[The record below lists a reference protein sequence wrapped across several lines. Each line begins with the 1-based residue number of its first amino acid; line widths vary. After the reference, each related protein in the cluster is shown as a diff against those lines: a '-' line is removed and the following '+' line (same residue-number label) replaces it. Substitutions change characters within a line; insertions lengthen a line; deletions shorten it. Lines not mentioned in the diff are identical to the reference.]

1 MNSREEL
8 LKQIDELINTLRK
21 RMPDLEHK
29 DRIEIFNWARKIRD
43 NYGNNSEQ
51 DFKVIDLNIDFLR
64 KQLPATFKVTIDELE
79 AYQKSQSTNYLT
91 KIISEDIENK
101 ISPEMITDFKKR
113 IRKILNYFKEL
124 SEKYDEDRKKL
135 KSYEE
140 IITYLTK
147 LKAKLIAKEELDNN
161 DLEELFKNIHTLDK
175 DDTFGLIVAFG
186 DVLIGDD
193 EPIKEK
199 KEEIDNKTE
208 DQEEYEEI
216 IENENPELIKE
227 ELIKIFAKYNLDF
240 NIFFNKLSKQEQE
253 DFLKEIKPKNVEDL
267 LDVLKDFN
275 ISLNDAYLDEDG
287 NGYRLIEYKAKQLRK
302 VFLYSRKD
310 VLRRVL
316 KYVDAE
322 KIYNNRIF
330 DSRGFV
336 KQGIDF
342 DLLLEMPSRFI
353 ERKRRY
359 KRKGNMIIEI
369 SADSESAGASNDFIK
384 NIELFKSFGVDPKE
398 FCKLSTVSVIPHYK
412 IQTTLSVFKL
422 YNIEEKVFLKSLS
435 CFSSIHQAEIL
446 DMFIEL
452 GQFNYILKNPSRMV
466 FQSDDPMFYRYIYG
480 IKKAGIPK
488 EELIKNNRLKGIL
501 LNKDS
506 FGINNENGPEMIRQR
521 KKPEESQ
528 LIETISS
535 SFFNDTRLSRQNDI
549 IQLLDDNFLVKD
561 SNGVAV
567 YPEVYNFGSVD
578 IPTGK
583 WDINIS
589 RLKVLRICNE
599 LIKRQIS
606 FDNIDML
613 MAVITYNSLI
623 NEEEYNIIYTQV
635 SSMMKRRNTK

>member
-21 RMPDLEHK
+21 RMHDLEHK

-64 KQLPATFKVTIDELE
+64 EKLPASFKTTIDELE
-79 AYQKSQSTNYLT
+79 AYQKTQSTNYLT
-91 KIISEDIENK
+91 KIISEDIEKK
-101 ISPEMITDFKKR
+101 ISTEIIREFKQRIT
-113 IRKILNYFKEL
+113 KIFNYFLEVLK
-124 SEKYDEDRKKL
+124 KYDEDHKTL
-135 KSYEE
+135 KSYEQ
-140 IITYLTK
+140 IIEYLTK
-147 LKAKLIAKEELDNN
+147 LKAKVIAKEELDNN

-175 DDTFGLIVAFG
+175 NDTFGLIVAFG

-193 EPIKEK
+193 EPIKEN

-267 LDVLKDFN
+267 LDVLKEFN
-275 ISLNDAYLDEDG
+275 ISLNDAYIDEDG

-369 SADSESAGASNDFIK
+369 SADSE
-384 NIELFKSFGVDPKE
+384 
-398 FCKLSTVSVIPHYK
+398 
-412 IQTTLSVFKL
+412 
-422 YNIEEKVFLKSLS
+422 
-435 CFSSIHQAEIL
+435 
-446 DMFIEL
+446 
-452 GQFNYILKNPSRMV
+452 
-466 FQSDDPMFYRYIYG
+466 
-480 IKKAGIPK
+480 
-488 EELIKNNRLKGIL
+488 
-501 LNKDS
+501 
-506 FGINNENGPEMIRQR
+506 
-521 KKPEESQ
+521 
-528 LIETISS
+528 
-535 SFFNDTRLSRQNDI
+535 
-549 IQLLDDNFLVKD
+549 
-561 SNGVAV
+561 
-567 YPEVYNFGSVD
+567 
-578 IPTGK
+578 
-583 WDINIS
+583 
-589 RLKVLRICNE
+589 
-599 LIKRQIS
+599 
-606 FDNIDML
+606 
-613 MAVITYNSLI
+613 
-623 NEEEYNIIYTQV
+623 
-635 SSMMKRRNTK
+635 